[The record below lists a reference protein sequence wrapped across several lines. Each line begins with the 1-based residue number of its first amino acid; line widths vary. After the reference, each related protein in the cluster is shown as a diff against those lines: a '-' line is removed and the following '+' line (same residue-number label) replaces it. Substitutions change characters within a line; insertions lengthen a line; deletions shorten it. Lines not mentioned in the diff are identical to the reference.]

1 MLEGREKVVIF
12 GRHGKEWRWESGSW
26 CFKVLIARNVTVN
39 AKISRVVR
47 QVLEQKE
54 RKHTDERWSTWLRE
68 SETEVSVLAG
78 GSHSLVNNSGVVSIS
93 AGAESQESGSSFQ
106 GRVAHGEML
115 LAVGCRDDRPI
126 VDSACPVDYATCR
139 SPRRR

>member
-1 MLEGREKVVIF
+1 M
-12 GRHGKEWRWESGSW
+12 
-26 CFKVLIARNVTVN
+26 N

-106 GRVAHGEML
+106 GRVAHGRDASRGWMSRRPSDCGLCVPSGLRHMSIPTEKVNCSVNL
-115 LAVGCRDDRPI
+115 GSVLGVSLQASSGTCLSPDIAVAP
-126 VDSACPVDYATCR
+126 
-139 SPRRR
+139 